1 MREKLQTLPLAE
13 LKELARSRGIKG
25 ISSLRKAE
33 IIELLCAEADKNPEI
48 KPAEM
53 KKKERRQPPAQE
65 SALTRSAEPQ
75 SRQENGQSRSADPQ
89 NRQESRQDNTS
100 SRNTEFQDRQENR
113 SQESQE
119 TRNQESRNQES
130 RNQDSKNQENRNQE
144 SRSQDPRRNMNRSY
158 ENNKYS
164 SSKPQ
169 MSRQHTGGGQNQGSY
184 QQNSESGERSFRQ
197 DNRTDAAG
205 MSNQDMAELDSGIE
219 ANGILEVMPDGFGF
233 IRCENF
239 LPGENDVYV
248 APSQIRRFNLKTGDI
263 IAGNRRV
270 KSATE
275 KFAALLYIKTVNG
288 YPLSATE
295 TRPNFEDLTPI
306 FPNKRLH
313 MEMPGIKT
321 SVAMRVVDL
330 LSPIGK
336 GQRGMIVSPPKAGK
350 TTLLKQVAK
359 AITTN
364 HPDMHLMILLI
375 DERPEEVTDIR
386 EAIVGPNVEVI
397 YSTFDELPDR
407 HKRVSEMVIER
418 AKRLVEHGRDV
429 IILLDSITR
438 LARAYNLTVA
448 PSGRTLSGGLDP
460 AALHMPKRFFGAARN
475 MREGGSLT
483 VLATALVD
491 TGSRM
496 DDVVYEE
503 FKGTGNMELV
513 LDRKLSEKRI
523 FPAIDI
529 LKSGTRRDDLLLS
542 REEAEAV
549 DIIHKATNSLKPED
563 AVEKVLDLFA
573 RTRNNREFVE
583 NAKRIRFY

>member
-1 MREKLQTLPLAE
+1 MREKLQTLPLSE
-13 LKELARSRGIKG
+13 LKEMAKSRGIKG

-33 IIELLCAEADKNPEI
+33 IIDLLCDEAEKNPEV
-48 KPAEM
+48 KPAEI
-53 KKKERRQPPAQE
+53 KREER
-65 SALTRSAEPQ
+65 
-75 SRQENGQSRSADPQ
+75 
-89 NRQESRQDNTS
+89 
-100 SRNTEFQDRQENR
+100 TETAR
-113 SQESQE
+113 SQETPRGAEGSRSQE
-119 TRNQESRNQES
+119 PYRS
-130 RNQDSKNQENRNQE
+130 QDQSHAPERSQLRSQDYQENRND
-144 SRSQDPRRNMNRSY
+144 SRGTDNRRPVSRGYDSKYTQNRTQTPQTHGNSSMNNR
-158 ENNKYS
+158 
-164 SSKPQ
+164 
-169 MSRQHTGGGQNQGSY
+169 MS
-184 QQNSESGERSFRQ
+184 QNSALSQNDGERFSRADQ
-197 DNRTDAAG
+197 RNDAIG
-205 MSNQDMAELDSGIE
+205 LSGQDMAELDSGIE

-263 IAGNRRV
+263 IVGNRRV

-288 YPLSATE
+288 YSLSATE

-306 FPNKRLH
+306 FPNRRLH
-313 MEMPGIKT
+313 METPGEKNT
-321 SVAMRVVDL
+321 VAMRVLDL
-330 LSPIGK
+330 LAPIGK

-359 AITTN
+359 AVTTN
-364 HPDMHLMILLI
+364 NPDMHLMILLI

-529 LKSGTRRDDLLLS
+529 LKSGTRRDDLLLT

-549 DIIHKATNSLKPED
+549 DVIRKATNSLKPED
-563 AVEKVLDLFA
+563 AVEKILDLFA

>member
-1 MREKLQTLPLAE
+1 MREKLQTLPLSE
-13 LKELARSRGIKG
+13 LKEMAKSRGIKG

-33 IIELLCAEADKNPEI
+33 IIDLLCDEAEKNPEV
-48 KPAEM
+48 KPAEI
-53 KKKERRQPPAQE
+53 KREERAETARSQE
-65 SALTRSAEPQ
+65 TPRGAEGSRSQEPYRSQDQ
-75 SRQENGQSRSADPQ
+75 SHAPERSQSRS
-89 NRQESRQDNTS
+89 QDY
-100 SRNTEFQDRQENR
+100 
-113 SQESQE
+113 
-119 TRNQESRNQES
+119 
-130 RNQDSKNQENRNQE
+130 QENRND
-144 SRSQDPRRNMNRSY
+144 SRGTDNRRPISRGY
-158 ENNKYS
+158 DNKYAQNRTQS
-164 SSKPQ
+164 PKPHGNN
-169 MSRQHTGGGQNQGSY
+169 S
-184 QQNSESGERSFRQ
+184 QNSSMSQNSTPSQNEGERFSRADQ
-197 DNRTDAAG
+197 RNDAIG
-205 MSNQDMAELDSGIE
+205 LSGQDMAELDSGIE

-263 IAGNRRV
+263 IVGNRRV

-288 YPLSATE
+288 YSLSATE

-306 FPNKRLH
+306 FPNRRLH
-313 MEMPGIKT
+313 METPGEKNT
-321 SVAMRVVDL
+321 VAMRVLDL
-330 LSPIGK
+330 LAPIGK

-359 AITTN
+359 AVTTN
-364 HPDMHLMILLI
+364 NPDMHLMILLI

-529 LKSGTRRDDLLLS
+529 LKSGTRRDDLLLT

-549 DIIHKATNSLKPED
+549 DIIRKATNSLKPED
-563 AVEKVLDLFA
+563 AVEKILDLFA

>member
-1 MREKLQTLPLAE
+1 MREKLQTLPLSE
-13 LKELARSRGIKG
+13 LKEMAKSRGIKG

-33 IIELLCAEADKNPEI
+33 IIDLLCDEAEKNPEI
-48 KPAEM
+48 KPAEIKREVKTETSRSQEAPRSQEM
-53 KKKERRQPPAQE
+53 SRSQEISRSQEAPRSQEISRSQETPRSQETSRPQDQTHAFER
-65 SALTRSAEPQ
+65 
-75 SRQENGQSRSADPQ
+75 NQSRS
-89 NRQESRQDNTS
+89 QDY
-100 SRNTEFQDRQENR
+100 
-113 SQESQE
+113 
-119 TRNQESRNQES
+119 
-130 RNQDSKNQENRNQE
+130 QENRND
-144 SRSQDPRRNMNRSY
+144 SRGTDNRRPVSRGYDSKYTQNRTQTPQTHGNSSMNNRMSQNSAPSQNDGERFARADNRSDAIGL
-158 ENNKYS
+158 S
-164 SSKPQ
+164 S
-169 MSRQHTGGGQNQGSY
+169 
-184 QQNSESGERSFRQ
+184 
-197 DNRTDAAG
+197 
-205 MSNQDMAELDSGIE
+205 QDMAELDSGIE

-263 IAGNRRV
+263 IVGNRRV

-306 FPNKRLH
+306 FPNRRLH
-313 MEMPGIKT
+313 METPGERNT
-321 SVAMRVVDL
+321 VAMRVPDL
-330 LSPIGK
+330 LAPIGK

-359 AITTN
+359 AVTTN
-364 HPDMHLMILLI
+364 NPDMHLMILLI

-483 VLATALVD
+483 VLATALVE

-549 DIIHKATNSLKPED
+549 DIIRKATNSLKPED
-563 AVEKVLDLFA
+563 AVEKILDLFA

-583 NAKRIRFY
+583 NAKRIRFF